1 MGAACRSSVPANGRA
16 RPAMDSREVELK
28 LRIRPEDIA
37 LLHDAPLLGR
47 AKPTTRHL
55 ETVYFDTADLS
66 LRKQAVTLRVRKQ
79 GSSFVQTVK
88 AVPAEAGAVLA
99 RGEWENKLKRAQPDL
114 ASVRRGEGRNRLRGI
129 VQDDLKPVFA
139 SHIRRTTRL
148 LRNARTQVQ
157 IEVALDQGEIRTED
171 GAVLPIS
178 ELELEL
184 KHGHDTGPLY
194 DLALALNDVAPVRV
208 EPRSKAQRGY
218 ALVEGTGPSWRKAGR
233 LDLPADASVEQA
245 LERVVRHCLDHLLA
259 NEACALAGDGVE
271 GIHQMRVALRRLRSA
286 LDIFADDIDS
296 RGVALL
302 ADEIKWLAGAC
313 GPARD
318 WDVFI
323 GSLLKPVLHATKRT
337 PSLRALSQAAKA
349 ARVSAHEEARRA
361 IESPRYTALLL
372 RLGQWL
378 DGRGWRGETPGEALD
393 APIAGAAPR
402 LLAKRHHQACQ
413 RGENFAELSTGKRHR
428 ARIALKKLR
437 YAADFFRSL
446 YDAKPVRHYL
456 GLLGHLQDG
465 LGHLNDVATAQRL
478 IGEIEA
484 RTGRDPR
491 AWLEGAGM
499 VAGWHVRA
507 VADQEPA
514 LVASWHKFENA
525 KPFWI

>member
-1 MGAACRSSVPANGRA
+1 
-16 RPAMDSREVELK
+16 MDSREVELK

-37 LLHDAPLLGR
+37 LLQGAPLLGR
-47 AKPTTRHL
+47 GKPTTRQL

-66 LRKQAVTLRVRKQ
+66 LRKQAVTLRVRRQ
-79 GSSFVQTVK
+79 GSGFVQTVK

-99 RGEWENKLKRAQPDL
+99 RGEWENKLAQGRPDL
-114 ASVRRGEGRNRLRGI
+114 ASVQKGEGRNRLRGI
-129 VQDDLKPVFA
+129 AQDDLKPVFA

-157 IEVALDQGEIRTED
+157 IEVALDQGELRTED

-184 KHGHDTGPLY
+184 KRGRDTGALY

-218 ALVEGTGPSWRKAGR
+218 ALVEGVKPAWRKAGR
-233 LDLPADASVEQA
+233 LELPADATVEQT
-245 LERVVRHCLDHLLA
+245 LDRVVRHCLDHLLA
-259 NEACALAGDGVE
+259 NEACALVGEGVE

-286 LDIFADDIDS
+286 LDIFADDID
-296 RGVALL
+296 RGGVALL
-302 ADEIKWLAGAC
+302 GEEIKWLANAC

-323 GSLLKPVLHATKRT
+323 ASLLKPVLQATTRT
-337 PSLRALSQAAKA
+337 PSLRALAQAAKT
-349 ARVSAHEEARRA
+349 ARASAYEDARHA

-378 DGRGWRGETPGEALD
+378 DGSGWRGETPAEGLH

-413 RGENFAELSTGKRHR
+413 RGENFAELSTKKRHR

-446 YDAKPVRHYL
+446 YDAKRVRHYL
-456 GLLGHLQDG
+456 DMLSHLQDG
-465 LGHLNDVATAQRL
+465 LGHLNDVDTAQRL
-478 IGEIEA
+478 IREIEA
-484 RTGRDPR
+484 RTGRDPL

-499 VAGWHVRA
+499 VAGWHARA
-507 VADQEPA
+507 VADQEPE
-514 LVASWHKFENA
+514 LVASWHKFETA
-525 KPFWI
+525 KPFWF